1 MFTAVQCTQAETQR
15 CQGYVR
21 GFYVYTP
28 LTPLTQNSKLG
39 KNKFSTVE
47 VTMNRV
53 LLVYMLILVLECT
66 LCTILKSE
74 IPVEMLLKANPSPYM

>member
-1 MFTAVQCTQAETQR
+1 MSRVGKNILPKKLIPC
-15 CQGYVR
+15 
-21 GFYVYTP
+21 
-28 LTPLTQNSKLG
+28 LQNSKQG

-66 LCTILKSE
+66 LCTILK
-74 IPVEMLLKANPSPYM
+74 